1 MLNFKSFGKVLVS
14 MICLACV
21 LLVNPVSALST
32 SSSLVSV
39 DPGVVAPAPETSLE
53 NLITSPSGHLVS
65 LVRQSSYTSAN
76 IIGCLENGTKI
87 TVLAKRGN
95 FYKIDCYDMKGYI
108 LKSQVAVDEAGEY
121 YVNCDE
127 DSSES
132 KYLGSY
138 ATQEAI
144 TLKSDLLQI
153 APEYLG
159 VRYVWGGSSRW
170 GFDCS
175 GFTSFVFEKI
185 GITLNRTAL
194 LQMQD
199 GVIIAE
205 EDLQPGD
212 LVFYSGTSG
221 RGFGSHVA
229 LYIGNGQIIHAS
241 TKRGVVIDDLHNP
254 YMYKYYECSRRIILS
269 DVAAAASIP
278 TVNAITS
285 NVGSGWRSG
294 N

>member
-1 MLNFKSFGKVLVS
+1 MLNFKRFGKILVC

-32 SSSLVSV
+32 SSSLVSATT
-39 DPGVVAPAPETSLE
+39 GVVSPAPGLSLE
-53 NLITSPSGHLVS
+53 NLTAAPSGHLVS
-65 LVRQSSYTSAN
+65 LVHYRAYTSSN
-76 IIGCLENGTKI
+76 IIGCLEDGTRI
-87 TVLAKRGN
+87 TVLGKSGS

-108 LKSQVAVDEAGEY
+108 LKSQVAVDEAGQY

-132 KYLGSY
+132 KYLDSY
-138 ATQEAI
+138 NAQTAME
-144 TLKSDLLQI
+144 LKSSLLQL
-153 APEYLG
+153 APEYVG
-159 VRYVWGGSSRW
+159 TRYVWGGSSPW

-175 GFTSFVFEKI
+175 GYTNYLFEKV
-185 GITLNRTAL
+185 GITLNRSAL

-212 LVFYSGTSG
+212 LVFYSGTNG

-229 LYIGNGQIIHAS
+229 LYIGNGQIAHAS
-241 TKRGVVIDDLHNP
+241 TRRGVVIDDLHDP
-254 YMYKYYECSRRIILS
+254 YMYKYYECSRRIILT
-269 DVAAAASIP
+269 DVAPAASIP

-285 NVGSGWRSG
+285 AIGSGWRSG